1 MKNGDFRGVMATIN
15 VSSQEVDFTSISN
28 VFIDYY
34 MTDANGDFVKLYL
47 YLAMLSQTR
56 KPITVRDIADHL
68 NCTESDVCRGIK
80 YWIKADALSLSY
92 NDSGEVTGIV
102 LLNLKKPA
110 TDLNDLKIVDF
121 SLALTSNSD
130 KKAEKAAEM
139 EEETDVEEQP
149 KAPRKKQP
157 TPKQLA
163 SYMRDP
169 EIEDLVQEAT
179 AYCQH
184 QLTQKDINSL
194 IYIKDQLGF
203 SFDLAEYLLEYCAE
217 VKKTSFNY
225 IEKVAR
231 NWYEE
236 GIDNR
241 EDAAAYSARYLTFYS
256 KIMKAMGI
264 TSRFSPVP
272 AEKKYIDKWTN
283 EFGFTDTIILEACN
297 RAISQKPND
306 VTFPYVNG
314 ILENWY
320 KNNVHSFSDISALD
334 EKHSEKRRQTK
345 NTQGIIP
352 SADNTDKLKMLEDYY
367 LDEVK

>member
-1 MKNGDFRGVMATIN
+1 MTMIN
-15 VSSQEVDFTSISN
+15 VSSQEVDYTGISN
-28 VFIDYY
+28 TFIEYY

-47 YLAMLSQTR
+47 YLAMLSAMK
-56 KPITVRDIADHL
+56 KPITVSDIADHL
-68 NCTESDVCRGIK
+68 NCTENDVCRGVK

-92 NDSGEVTGIV
+92 NDEGEVTGIV
-102 LLNLKKPA
+102 LLNLKKPHQ
-110 TDLNDLKIVDF
+110 DVKDLKIVDF
-121 SLALTSNSD
+121 NLTLAPADKASD
-130 KKAEKAAEM
+130 
-139 EEETDVEEQP
+139 EEEPV

-157 TPKQLA
+157 APKQLA
-163 SYMRDP
+163 GYMRDP
-169 EIEDLVQEAT
+169 EIENLIQEAT

-203 SFDLAEYLLEYCAE
+203 SFDLCEYLLEYCAE

-241 EDAAAYSARYLTFYS
+241 ADAEEYSERYITFYS
-256 KIMKAMGI
+256 KILKSMGI

-272 AEKKYIDKWTN
+272 AEKSYIDKWTN
-283 EFGFTDTIILEACN
+283 EYGFSDAIILEACN
-297 RAISQKPND
+297 RAIAKKPND

-320 KNNVHSFSDISALD
+320 KNNIHSFSDISKLD
-334 EKHSEKRRQTK
+334 ENHSK
-345 NTQGIIP
+345 NRKNATDNSGII
-352 SADNTDKLKMLEDYY
+352 SSGSNDKLKMLADYY

>member
-1 MKNGDFRGVMATIN
+1 MATIN

-47 YLAMLSQTR
+47 YLAMLCTTR

-80 YWIKADALSLSY
+80 YWIKADAISLSY
-92 NDSGEVTGIV
+92 NEGGEVTGIV

-130 KKAEKAAEM
+130 KAQKKTSEADEESI
-139 EEETDVEEQP
+139 EETEEAP

-163 SYMRDP
+163 TYMRDP

-184 QLTQKDINSL
+184 QLTQKDINSI

-241 EDAAAYSARYLTFYS
+241 EDAAEYSARYLTFYS
-256 KIMKAMGI
+256 KILKSMGI

-283 EFGFTDTIILEACN
+283 EFGFTEAIILEACN
-297 RAISQKPND
+297 RAIAQKPND

-314 ILENWY
+314 ILENWF
-320 KNNVHSFSDISALD
+320 KNNVHSFSDISRLD
-334 EKHSEKRRQTK
+334 EMHNEKKRQTTK
-345 NTQGIIP
+345 SSQGIIP
-352 SADNTDKLKMLEDYY
+352 SPNSSDKLKMLEDYF
-367 LDEVK
+367 LDEVNK

>member
-1 MKNGDFRGVMATIN
+1 MATIN
-15 VSSQEVDFTSISN
+15 VSSQEVEFTSISN
-28 VFIDYY
+28 VFIEHY
-34 MTDANGDFVKLYL
+34 MTEANGDFVKLYL
-47 YLAMLSQTR
+47 YLAMLSALK

-80 YWIKADALSLSY
+80 YWIKEDAISLSY

-102 LLNLKKPA
+102 LLNLKKPV

-121 SLALTSNSD
+121 SLALTSNKEAD
-130 KKAEKAAEM
+130 ENAIKEDAEETAD
-139 EEETDVEEQP
+139 EEEAP

-157 TPKQLA
+157 TPKQLTA
-163 SYMRDP
+163 YMRDP
-169 EIEDLVQEAT
+169 EIENLVQEAT

-231 NWYEE
+231 NRYEE

-241 EDAAAYSARYLTFYS
+241 SDAAEYSARYLTFYS
-256 KIMKAMGI
+256 RILKSMGI

-283 EFGFTDTIILEACN
+283 EFGFSDAIILEACN
-297 RAISQKPND
+297 RAIAQKPND

-314 ILENWY
+314 ILENWF
-320 KNNVHSFSDISALD
+320 KNNVHSFSDISRLD
-334 EKHSEKRRQTK
+334 EMHSEKRKQTTK
-345 NTQGIIP
+345 SQEIIP
-352 SADNTDKLKMLEDYY
+352 STNSSDKLKMLENYY
-367 LDEVK
+367 LNEVK

>member
-1 MKNGDFRGVMATIN
+1 MATIN
-15 VSSQEVDFTSISN
+15 VSSEEVDFTSISN
-28 VFIDYY
+28 VFIEHY

-47 YLAMLSQTR
+47 YLAMLSAMK

-80 YWIKADALSLSY
+80 YWIKEDAISLSY

-102 LLNLKKPA
+102 LLNLKRPV

-121 SLALTSNSD
+121 SLALTTNKKDEETESSD
-130 KKAEKAAEM
+130 KVSEESIAEDM
-139 EEETDVEEQP
+139 P

-157 TPKQLA
+157 TPKQLS

-184 QLTQKDINSL
+184 QLTQKDINSI

-272 AEKKYIDKWTN
+272 VEKKYIDRWTN
-283 EFGFTDTIILEACN
+283 EFGFTDAIILEACN
-297 RAISQKPND
+297 RAIAQKPND

-320 KNNVHSFSDISALD
+320 KNNVHSFSDISKLD
-334 EKHSEKRRQTK
+334 EMHSDKRKKSGTGSNQS
-345 NTQGIIP
+345 IIP
-352 SADNTDKLKMLEDYY
+352 SGSSSDKLKMLEDYF

>member
-1 MKNGDFRGVMATIN
+1 MATIN
-15 VSSQEVDFTSISN
+15 VSSEEVDFTSISN
-28 VFIDYY
+28 VFIEHY

-47 YLAMLSQTR
+47 YLAMLSAMK

-80 YWIKADALSLSY
+80 YWIKEDAISLSY

-102 LLNLKKPA
+102 LLNLKRPV

-121 SLALTSNSD
+121 SLALPSNKSETEAD
-130 KKAEKAAEM
+130 K
-139 EEETDVEEQP
+139 EESVEEAVAEAMP

-157 TPKQLA
+157 TPKQLT

-184 QLTQKDINSL
+184 QLTQKDINSI

-241 EDAAAYSARYLTFYS
+241 DDAEEYSARYLTFYS

-272 AEKKYIDKWTN
+272 VEKKYIDRWTN
-283 EFGFTDTIILEACN
+283 DFGFTENIILEACN

-314 ILENWY
+314 ILENWHN
-320 KNNVHSFSDISALD
+320 NNVHTFSDISKLD
-334 EKHSEKRRQTK
+334 ELHSEKKKKSNNNQGINK
-345 NTQGIIP
+345 QGIIP
-352 SADNTDKLKMLEDYY
+352 SAGSSDKLKMLEDYF